1 MSLSPVSTHKDT
13 HHAAV
18 ITATGQ
24 HLGAAEFPTTTAG
37 YQALAAFIAGFG
49 TLAEVGVEGSGSY
62 GAGLTRYLT
71 SAGVRVIEVLR
82 PSRQVRRMRGKSDE
96 IDAYAAAQTA
106 LAGRN
111 CSVPKNRDG
120 RVEAIRVVA
129 TARRSAVAATTDAM
143 LQIRDILVTAP
154 EAIRGKYRGVRG
166 KPLIAALAKIRLH
179 EPNDVIGEH
188 TLTAL
193 RALARRVQQLRTE
206 IDAHDQTL
214 AGLVARVNPAL
225 IQTKGVGV
233 VSAAALLI
241 AAGDNPDRITGEA
254 AFAALCG
261 ACPVPASSG
270 KITRHRLNRG
280 GNRNANCALHRIAV
294 VRLHTDQRTRD
305 YAASRRAAGK
315 TSKEILRCLKRAIA
329 REVYHLLTNPPEQV
343 STTQLRPMRQAAGLT
358 IETTAHD
365 LHWSMATVSHIE
377 RGHTSNR
384 AAIITYRNYLTSQQ
398 PAGCA
403 IQEHPSFVKSHVT
416 LVLCVAQG

>member
-1 MSLSPVSTHKDT
+1 MNQLVVIAGVDTHKDT

-24 HLGAAEFPTTTAG
+24 HLGAAQFPTTTAG
-37 YQALAAFIAGFG
+37 YRALAAFIAGFG
-49 TLAEVGVEGSGSY
+49 TVAKVGVEGTGSY
-62 GAGLTRYLT
+62 GAGLARYLS
-71 SAGVRVIEVLR
+71 SAGVPVLEVLR
-82 PSRQVRRMRGKSDE
+82 PSRQIRRMRGKSDE
-96 IDAYAAAQTA
+96 IDAYAAAETA
-106 LAGRN
+106 LAGTN
-111 CSVPKNRDG
+111 CSVPKDRDG

-129 TARRSAVAATTDAM
+129 TARRSAVAATTDAV

-154 EAIRGKYRGVRG
+154 EPIRARYRALRG

-179 EPNDVIGEH
+179 DPDDVVAEH

-193 RALARRVQQLRTE
+193 RALARRVQHLRIET
-206 IDAHDQTL
+206 DAHEQTL
-214 AGLVARVNPAL
+214 DDLVTRVNPAL
-225 IQTKGVGV
+225 LQAKGVGV
-233 VSAAALLI
+233 ICAADLLI
-241 AAGDNPDRITGEA
+241 AAGENPDRISSEA

-280 GNRNANCALHRIAV
+280 GNRHANRALHRVAV

-305 YAASRRAAGK
+305 YTASRRAAGK

-329 REVYHLLTNPPEQV
+329 REVYHLLTNPPEPI
-343 STTQLRPMRQAAGLT
+343 STTQLRPLRQAAGIT
-358 IETTAHD
+358 IETAAHD

-384 AAIITYRNYLTSQQ
+384 AAIITYRDYLATQQ
-398 PAGCA
+398 PPGCA
-403 IQEHPSFVKSHVT
+403 I
-416 LVLCVAQG
+416 